1 MKLWLPL
8 ERESSKLNVGS
19 LLSTN
24 AVRFPAKPALIE
36 GERKVSYSEFNRRA
50 NKLANKLL
58 ALEVRKGD
66 KACLYLN
73 NSIEFAEIYF
83 ALSKIGVIVVP
94 INFRIKGKELHH
106 IVRHSDSTLL
116 FVDDGTW
123 QNIEPL
129 RKDLGSVVKFISVGN
144 TPSDWYILYQELFD
158 SQPSE
163 EPSVIVSEEDIH
175 SLCYTSGTTGLPKG
189 VVLTNLNIFIHH
201 YYVTSSEFG
210 VTHDDIFLATTPLS
224 QRIGWGKLINS
235 IALGCTL
242 VIVRSFHAE
251 ETMKII
257 EKEKVT
263 ILSIIPTIG
272 RLILQL
278 PNLESYD
285 TRSLKMFFVTGEA
298 FPIEVKK
305 GLMERFPHVKIVS
318 YFASTEAAIVT
329 SMMHENILIK
339 PTSVGHLLP
348 GVEVKIVDDDGKEVP
363 FGEVG
368 EIITKC
374 GKPGMFSIM
383 KEYYKDPVQ
392 TEEAFVGEWLRTGD
406 MGQFDHEGYLYIVDR
421 RKDMIISGGFNIYS
435 REVEAILEGNEKVA
449 EVAVI
454 GVPDGTYGE
463 AVKAFVVLKQG
474 ARANGEEMIEYCR
487 ENLASYKK
495 PKYIEFV
502 DALPRNTVG
511 KVLKYMLKQE
521 GVRE

>member
-1 MKLWLPL
+1 M
-8 ERESSKLNVGS
+8 NVGS
-19 LLSTN
+19 LLTAN
-24 AVRFPAKPALIE
+24 AVRFPQKYVLVE
-36 GERKVSYSEFNRRA
+36 GERKLRYGEFNHRV

-58 ALEVRKGD
+58 VLDVRKGD
-66 KACLYLN
+66 KASLYLN

-83 ALSKIGVIVVP
+83 ALSKLGVIVVP
-94 INFRIKGKELHH
+94 INFRIKGQELLH
-106 IVRHSDSTLL
+106 IVGHSDSTLL
-116 FVDDGTW
+116 FFDDVTS

-129 RKDLGSVVKFISVGN
+129 RRDLKGVEKFIFVGN
-144 TPSDWYILYQELFD
+144 TPVDRYVLYEELLINGCE
-158 SQPSE
+158 E
-163 EPSVIVSEEDIH
+163 EPMVSVSEEDIH
-175 SLCYTSGTTGLPKG
+175 SICYTSGTTGLPKG
-189 VVLTNLNIFIHH
+189 AVLTNLNIFTHH

-242 VIVRSFHAE
+242 VIIRSFNAE
-251 ETMKII
+251 ETMKIV

-263 ILSIIPTIG
+263 ILSIVPTIG

-298 FPIEVKK
+298 FPVEVKK
-305 GLMERFPHVKIVS
+305 GLIEKFPHVKIVS
-318 YFASTEAAIVT
+318 YFASTEAAIIT
-329 SMMHENILIK
+329 SMMHENILTK

-363 FGEVG
+363 FGAVG

-383 KEYYKDPVQ
+383 KEYYKDPLQ
-392 TEEAFVGEWLRTGD
+392 TQEAFIGEWLRTGD
-406 MGQFDHEGYLYIVDR
+406 MGKFDHDGYLYIVDR
-421 RKDMIISGGFNIYS
+421 KKDMIISGGFNIYS
-435 REVEAILEGNEKVA
+435 REVEAILESNEKVA
-449 EVAVI
+449 EVAAT

-474 ARANGEEMIEYCR
+474 ATATEEEMVEYCKAS
-487 ENLASYKK
+487 LASYKK

-502 DALPRNTVG
+502 DSLPRNTVG
-511 KVLKYMLKQE
+511 KVLKYKLKQQ
-521 GVRE
+521 GVAKYE